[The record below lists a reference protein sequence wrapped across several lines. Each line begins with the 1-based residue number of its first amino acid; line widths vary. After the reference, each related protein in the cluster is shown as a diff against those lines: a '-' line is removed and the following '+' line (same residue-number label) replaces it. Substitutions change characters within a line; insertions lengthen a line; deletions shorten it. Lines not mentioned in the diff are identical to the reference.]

1 MTRHQTHL
9 LLISAQAVP
18 NLTPVLDRA
27 FAPEGVILAVSP
39 DMAERADWIEA
50 VLRPRGVGVERCP
63 IDDAWDLE
71 RTRDQLLDLMA
82 EREGQDI
89 ALNATGGTKPMSIAA
104 YEIFR
109 QFDQPIFYVHP
120 EQDRIIW
127 LHPADRPT
135 HALEDRI
142 RLDAFFQAHG
152 ARVVNCAE
160 KSGVPPELRELTAE
174 LIADNARLQ
183 RPLASLNWLASQAER
198 RLQVNLDPGHRHPD
212 LLDLIDRFGELDL
225 LELRGDT
232 LRFADEA
239 ARFYVNGG
247 WFEEHVYSELF
258 NLRSEIKGFQDLGR
272 SIEVARQ
279 GPRGEIPN
287 ELDVAFLADNRLYL
301 IECKTRNWRSNFAAS
316 AGADASYR
324 LDALGDILGG
334 LQARS
339 MLISYYDLIPE
350 DHQRARAMGIHT
362 CAGRGVQRLRGAI
375 LEWVEKV

>member
-27 FAPEGVILAVSP
+27 FAPQGVILAVSP
-39 DMAERADWIEA
+39 DMAQRADWIEA
-50 VLRPRGVGVERCP
+50 VLRPRGVKVERCA

-89 ALNATGGTKPMSIAA
+89 ALNTTGGTKPMAIAA

-120 EQDRIIW
+120 NEDRIIW
-127 LHPADRPT
+127 LHPADRPG

-152 ARVVNCAE
+152 ARVVNSAE
-160 KSGVPPELRELTAE
+160 KHGIPQPLRDLTAE
-174 LIADNARLQ
+174 LIAGVDQLQ
-183 RPLASLNWLASQAER
+183 RPLAALNWLASRAER
-198 RLQVNLDPGHRHPD
+198 RLRVDLEAHHRHPD

-225 LELRGDT
+225 LELRGDR

-239 ARFYVNGG
+239 ARFYINGG

-258 NLRSEIKGFQDLGR
+258 NLRAKIKGFQDLGR
-272 SIEVARQ
+272 SIEVVRQ

-301 IECKTRNWRSNFAAS
+301 IECKTRNWRGNFAAS

-324 LDALGDILGG
+324 LDALGDLLGG

-350 DHQRARAMGIHT
+350 DRQRAQDMNIRT
-362 CAGRGVQRLRGAI
+362 CAGRDILRLRSAL
-375 LEWVEKV
+375 LEWATG

>member
-1 MTRHQTHL
+1 MTRHHTHL

-27 FAPEGVILAVSP
+27 FAPAGVILAVSP
-39 DMAERADWIEA
+39 DMAERADWIEQ
-50 VLRPRGVGVERCP
+50 VLRPRGVAVERCA
-63 IDDAWDLE
+63 IDDAWDIE

-127 LHPADRPT
+127 LHPAHRPS
-135 HALEDRI
+135 HPLEDRI
-142 RLDAFFQAHG
+142 RLDAFLQAHG
-152 ARVVNCAE
+152 ARVVASAE
-160 KSGVPPELRELTAE
+160 KQGIPSHLRELTAE
-174 LIADNARLQ
+174 LIAGVDRLQ
-183 RPLASLNWLASQAER
+183 RPLATLNWLANRAER
-198 RLQVNLDPGHRHPD
+198 RLQVELESHHQHPD

-225 LELRGDT
+225 LQLRGDK

-258 NLRSEIKGFQDLGR
+258 NLRGEIKGFQDLGR
-272 SIEVARQ
+272 GIEVARQ
-279 GPRGEIPN
+279 SPRGEIPN

-301 IECKTRNWRSNFAAS
+301 IECKTRNWRSDFAAN
-316 AGADASYR
+316 AGADALYR
-324 LDALGDILGG
+324 LDALGDLLGG

-339 MLISYYDLIPE
+339 MLISYYNLIPA
-350 DHQRARAMGIHT
+350 DRQRAHNMGVHS
-362 CAGRGVQRLRGAI
+362 CAGREIRQLRRALLDWTGG
-375 LEWVEKV
+375 